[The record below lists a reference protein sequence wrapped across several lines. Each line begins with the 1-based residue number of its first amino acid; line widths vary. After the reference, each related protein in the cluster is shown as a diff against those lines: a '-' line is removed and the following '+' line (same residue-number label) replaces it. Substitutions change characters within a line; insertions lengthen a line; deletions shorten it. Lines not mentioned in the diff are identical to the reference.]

1 MDPHDE
7 SEHSDSLSEDPVL
20 GASFVAE
27 MERVVGPLDGS
38 VGPVNFQWLLPVT
51 GFPELLDVLR
61 DAPSG
66 LGVPGLERLLRDRF
80 GTLSGL
86 KRVDTDAGEEDV

>member
-7 SEHSDSLSEDPVL
+7 NERPDSLSEDPVL

-38 VGPVNFQWLLPVT
+38 AGTVNFQWLLPVT
-51 GFPELLDVLR
+51 GFAEVLDVLR

-80 GTLSGL
+80 GTLSAL
-86 KRVDTDAGEEDV
+86 ERVDADAGEQGV